1 MLLALIQTSIKN
13 EASRGAPTL
22 IVSPLSLLLQ
32 WQEEI
37 ESKTNM
43 TYRTYY
49 GDNKQG
55 DDINVDI
62 VLTTYGS
69 LQSEWLACA
78 KASDTSAAASVG
90 VLLHQEWKRVILDE
104 AHYVKN
110 TSTVASRACRML
122 RAERRWCVSG
132 TIIQNSLDDVH
143 SLLTFLRHEPW
154 CHKSFWKSA
163 ISSKLRSTDSTPDDK
178 RDAMDR
184 VRRLLA
190 PIMLRRTKASLDEE
204 G

>member
-1 MLLALIQTSIKN
+1 MLLALIQTSGKN
-13 EASRGAPTL
+13 EASRGSTL

-37 ESKTNM
+37 ETKTTM

-49 GDNKQG
+49 GDNRQG
-55 DDINVDI
+55 DDFNVDI

-69 LQSEWLACA
+69 LQSEWLALS
-78 KASDTSAAASVG
+78 KSPEESG
-90 VLLHQEWKRVILDE
+90 RFGLLGHEWKRVILDE

-110 TSTVASRACRML
+110 TSTVASKACRML

-132 TIIQNSLDDVH
+132 TIIQNSLDDVYA
-143 SLLTFLRHEPW
+143 LLAFLRHEPW
-154 CHKSFWKSA
+154 CHKSFWKAAVST
-163 ISSKLRSTDSTPDDK
+163 KLRSIESTPGDK
-178 RDAMDR
+178 QVALDR

-190 PIMLRRTKASLDEE
+190 PIMLRRTKTSLDQD

>member
-1 MLLALIQTSIKN
+1 MLLALIQTSVKN
-13 EASRGAPTL
+13 DNETSRGPTL

-37 ESKTNM
+37 ETKTTM

-49 GDNKQG
+49 GDNRQG
-55 DDINVDI
+55 DDFNVDI

-69 LQSEWLACA
+69 LQSEWLAFT
-78 KASDTSAAASVG
+78 KAPEDPHRFR
-90 VLLHQEWKRVILDE
+90 LLAHEWKRVILDE

-110 TSTVASRACRML
+110 TSTVASKACRML

-132 TIIQNSLDDVH
+132 TIIQNSLDDVYA
-143 SLLTFLRHEPW
+143 LLAFLRHEPW
-154 CHKSFWKSA
+154 CHKSFWNAA
-163 ISSKLRSTDSTPDDK
+163 ISSKLRSAESGDK
-178 RDAMDR
+178 QVALDR

-190 PIMLRRTKASLDEE
+190 PIMLRRTKTSLDQY

>member
-1 MLLALIQTSIKN
+1 MLLALIQTSLKN
-13 EASRGAPTL
+13 EASQGSTL

-37 ESKTNM
+37 ESKTNL

-49 GDNKQG
+49 GDNRQG
-55 DDINVDI
+55 EDFNVDV

-69 LQSEWLACA
+69 LQSEWLTFS
-78 KASDTSAAASVG
+78 KAPEGSGSS
-90 VLLHQEWKRVILDE
+90 VLLGHEWKRVILDE

-110 TSTVASRACRML
+110 TSTVASKACRML

-132 TIIQNSLDDVH
+132 TIIQNSLDDVYA
-143 SLLTFLRHEPW
+143 LLAFLRHEPW
-154 CHKSFWKSA
+154 CHKSFWKAA
-163 ISSKLRSTDSTPDDK
+163 ISTKLRSAESSPDDK
-178 RDAMDR
+178 QEGLDR

-190 PIMLRRTKASLDEE
+190 PIMLRRTKTSLDQD